1 METMSPLESLD
12 AFVVSASR
20 AFCSPL
26 AIFIQIQ
33 VALLALFYCTFAPV
47 LHPCFVPDSLNLSNA
62 VAEGCKLLGS
72 GAVKATRFLWQF
84 PTARLL
90 LLFYL
95 VFCASFLDG
104 SATSPSDLFEVVD
117 RRAKL
122 VVGENPEEQSNFQ
135 SLASNG
141 RGSQTKRTRLKAKAQ
156 KRLSSNETPKTVD
169 TSSELNSSE
178 TSQLNV
184 VPDKDGAGLTIET
197 DGIIPSNSNAQTSN
211 EQQPNVENDGSVPN
225 SSKSESILSEEVK
238 DSVVHEELPVIVPDV
253 EAIEY
258 LHQLQMPDVQGL
270 EIVHEDPP
278 VDTSQ
283 DFRMRDAGISAKI
296 EQEGHHSVSV
306 DTPNGV
312 DTPLKDA
319 DPKAQG
325 LLKTAISTG
334 QSKEARLARVCA
346 GLSSRLQEYK
356 SENAQLEELL
366 VAERELSRSSEARIK
381 QLQRDISAA
390 KSEVIKVESNMADAL
405 AAKNS
410 EIEALVSSVD
420 ALKKQA
426 ALSEGNLASSQALR
440 EELTSVERRA
450 EEERAAH
457 NSTKM
462 AAMER
467 QVELEHRAMEA
478 STALAR
484 IQRTADERTGKAAE
498 LEHKVALM
506 EVECASLNQELQ
518 DLEARARRGQ
528 KKSPEE
534 ANQMI
539 QMQAW
544 QEEVERARQG
554 QRDAES
560 KLSSLEASSLLWA
573 LWLYMFC
580 LLSSLIMK
588 VKQIRL
594 FISIISN
601 RFQNILD
608 CHRPR
613 LIVDGLSSAIY
624 RRKSINNEPRA
635 VTCIED
641 EETVSP
647 DNSKEEG
654 VDVRVVPRCRPFT
667 KEESINNEPQAVTCI
682 ENEVAVSPDNGPR
695 VFSPKKVSGLE
706 EIFMFDKVFGP
717 SAQQID
723 IFKAV
728 LPIVNEVFEGFNCT
742 IISYGHTSSGKSYTM
757 EGDYD
762 RSKIGCNGEL
772 PQKAGV
778 IPRAVKQIFD
788 KLEHQAAKC
797 TVKVTFLELY
807 SEEITDLLAPE
818 EIPRVPVEDRQKKQ
832 LLLVEDGKGGALV
845 KCLVEEIVTSAGQ
858 VFDLLEQGWSHTLF
872 SITIHTVE
880 ATPDG
885 ERIIK
890 CGTLN
895 LVDLAGAR
903 EGHSREVEKINK
915 SFLTLGRVINA
926 LVEHLKHIPYRHST
940 LTRLLRD
947 SLGGETK
954 TCIIATVSPSVH
966 CREETLKT
974 LKYAHRALD
983 IRNMAKVNC
992 PFASV
997 ALKRS
1002 MDQVFNNQL
1011 ILYKI
1016 LRYVVYVNDFRSMA
1030 WARTVC
1036 SSWCFT
1042 LHVIEKRRNLVGRP
1056 DSRSLLLKLQLL
1068 WEYFYYLTSKAGFI
1082 HD

>member
-1 METMSPLESLD
+1 M
-12 AFVVSASR
+12 ASWLR
-20 AFCSPL
+20 A
-26 AIFIQIQ
+26 
-33 VALLALFYCTFAPV
+33 
-47 LHPCFVPDSLNLSNA
+47 
-62 VAEGCKLLGS
+62 AE
-72 GAVKATRFLWQF
+72 
-84 PTARLL
+84 
-90 LLFYL
+90 
-95 VFCASFLDG
+95 
-104 SATSPSDLFEVVD
+104 DLFEVVD

-122 VVGENPEEQSNFQ
+122 VVGENSEEQSNFQ
-135 SLASNG
+135 SPASNG

-178 TSQLNV
+178 TSQPNV

-211 EQQPNVENDGSVPN
+211 EQQLNVENDGSIPS

-253 EAIEY
+253 EAIASTSNGE
-258 LHQLQMPDVQGL
+258 LVNEDSSDVLERVSSSEPDVQGV

-319 DPKAQG
+319 DSKVESHSDQKKQQDHKADASPTKVQDQLEEAQG

-390 KSEVIKVESNMADAL
+390 KSEVIKVESNLADAL

-410 EIEALVSSVD
+410 EIESLVSSVD

-426 ALSEGNLASSQALR
+426 ALSEGNLASLQANMESIMRNRELTETRMMQALR

-484 IQRTADERTGKAAE
+484 IQRTADERTSKAAE

-518 DLEARARRGQ
+518 DLESRARRGQ

-560 KLSSLEASSLLWA
+560 KLSSLEANVQKLRVEMAAMKRDAEHYSRQEHMELEKRYRELTDLLYYKQTQLETMASEKAAAEFQLEKEMKRLQETQQVETERIRASRRASSSWEEDTDIKALEPLPLYHRHMVGASMQLQKAAKLLDSGA
-573 LWLYMFC
+573 VRATRFLWRYPTAR
-580 LLSSLIMK
+580 LLLLFYLVFVHLFLMYLLH
-588 VKQIRL
+588 RL
-594 FISIISN
+594 
-601 RFQNILD
+601 Q
-608 CHRPR
+608 
-613 LIVDGLSSAIY
+613 
-624 RRKSINNEPRA
+624 E
-635 VTCIED
+635 
-641 EETVSP
+641 
-647 DNSKEEG
+647 
-654 VDVRVVPRCRPFT
+654 
-667 KEESINNEPQAVTCI
+667 QADSFYSR
-682 ENEVAVSPDNGPR
+682 EVAVSM
-695 VFSPKKVSGLE
+695 GLAN
-706 EIFMFDKVFGP
+706 P
-717 SAQQID
+717 T
-723 IFKAV
+723 
-728 LPIVNEVFEGFNCT
+728 LP
-742 IISYGHTSSGKSYTM
+742 
-757 EGDYD
+757 
-762 RSKIGCNGEL
+762 
-772 PQKAGV
+772 
-778 IPRAVKQIFD
+778 
-788 KLEHQAAKC
+788 
-797 TVKVTFLELY
+797 
-807 SEEITDLLAPE
+807 
-818 EIPRVPVEDRQKKQ
+818 
-832 LLLVEDGKGGALV
+832 
-845 KCLVEEIVTSAGQ
+845 
-858 VFDLLEQGWSHTLF
+858 
-872 SITIHTVE
+872 
-880 ATPDG
+880 
-885 ERIIK
+885 
-890 CGTLN
+890 
-895 LVDLAGAR
+895 
-903 EGHSREVEKINK
+903 
-915 SFLTLGRVINA
+915 
-926 LVEHLKHIPYRHST
+926 
-940 LTRLLRD
+940 
-947 SLGGETK
+947 
-954 TCIIATVSPSVH
+954 
-966 CREETLKT
+966 
-974 LKYAHRALD
+974 
-983 IRNMAKVNC
+983 
-992 PFASV
+992 
-997 ALKRS
+997 
-1002 MDQVFNNQL
+1002 
-1011 ILYKI
+1011 
-1016 LRYVVYVNDFRSMA
+1016 
-1030 WARTVC
+1030 
-1036 SSWCFT
+1036 
-1042 LHVIEKRRNLVGRP
+1042 
-1056 DSRSLLLKLQLL
+1056 
-1068 WEYFYYLTSKAGFI
+1068 
-1082 HD
+1082 